1 MELEKLTPEQFERF
15 QSFIYRHSGIKVDMS
30 KITMVSNRI
39 RRRLRAGSFPD
50 FNAYYRHLTSRKGL
64 PELEDFLDTVTT
76 NETSFFRTPSHFQ
89 WFKEDYLKELLIQK
103 NRGFREP
110 TLRVWSAAC
119 STGEE
124 PYSIAICAA
133 ENSLSLRDWNVKVL
147 GTDISEKV
155 LRMAREGVYPK
166 RALEELDSTRL
177 KRHFDQGPRPDT
189 WKVRDKVR
197 QMVEFKKH
205 NLMQLL
211 KLPPFD
217 CIFVRNVLIYF
228 DHNSKATVIGHLIR
242 SLVSGG
248 YLCVGPSEGIYDM
261 LDPLVKRTPFL
272 YQKP

>member
-1 MELEKLTPEQFERF
+1 MELERLTPEQFERF

-30 KITMVSNRI
+30 KITLVSNRI
-39 RRRLRAGSFPD
+39 RRRLKAGSFAD
-50 FNAYYRHLTSRKGL
+50 FNAYYRHLNSRQGKA
-64 PELEDFLDTVTT
+64 ELEDFIDTITT

-89 WFKEDYLKELLIQK
+89 WFRDDFIKQLLIQK
-103 NRGFREP
+103 NRGQREP
-110 TLRVWSAAC
+110 SLRVWSAAC

-133 ENSLSLRDWNVKVL
+133 ENSLSLRDWEVKIL

-155 LRMAREGVYPK
+155 LRTARAGIYPQ
-166 RALEELDSTRL
+166 RAVEEMDQTRL
-177 KRHFDQGPRPDT
+177 KRHFDPGPAPNT
-189 WKVRDKVR
+189 WQVREKVRR
-197 QMVEFKKH
+197 LVEFKKH
-205 NLMQLL
+205 NLMQPL

-228 DHNSKATVIGHLIR
+228 DRDSKSIVIAHLIQ

-261 LDPLVKRTPFL
+261 LAPLVKCTPFL